1 MPFIDL
7 HSKDD
12 FVSIFYITNS
22 EFGNVGGFDPEKPT
36 VLILHPVFLDLQWI
50 DNHWGDP
57 RIYQNCNLI
66 AFDMRCSGR
75 SVSRP
80 SARHDNWVEAADIA
94 LCHMKLRLPPC
105 HILALESTAILCAL
119 RLAVLFP
126 DMYLSLGL
134 CNIPSP
140 SESHRASSI
149 ISEIMERWCF
159 AEDIETFEH
168 AGLEAV
174 HLLCGPDCDNDLY
187 DDLISYWATKT
198 PPEERKR
205 IAEPVGVY
213 LNVRKP
219 VIFYITSCP

>member
-94 LCHMKLRLPPC
+94 LCHMVSCVVSSETVRKLR
-105 HILALESTAILCAL
+105 
-119 RLAVLFP
+119 
-126 DMYLSLGL
+126 SLYRNCGF
-134 CNIPSP
+134 
-140 SESHRASSI
+140 HRA
-149 ISEIMERWCF
+149 IS
-159 AEDIETFEH
+159 
-168 AGLEAV
+168 
-174 HLLCGPDCDNDLY
+174 
-187 DDLISYWATKT
+187 
-198 PPEERKR
+198 
-205 IAEPVGVY
+205 
-213 LNVRKP
+213 
-219 VIFYITSCP
+219 